1 MAIDPM
7 MLDPMLGT
15 FRTMM
20 AEIEEKGINTENA
33 QNMKECLER
42 MESLGQEKSDFNE
55 FNAILMNENLFGRFS
70 DSYGKALAEEAAQAQ
85 GQKGNNGY
93 DDSALLKQTQDAL
106 RNAIKRL
113 KEGKA
118 EALAETNRSDQEEQ
132 AQQAE
137 EFVTRNLQQFGLE
150 EVDKRVLGSVLK
162 EYKKETASDSR
173 QNPQKF
179 SNAVEI
185 EAMCQNHTLIEAIE
199 DVIRLGDEPG
209 MTFPRYLRLQ
219 IERGLDKAMEGSVL
233 MRNGMDFEQGFIV
246 ANGNQP
252 YHLAEVNERMEA
264 YDKMA
269 ASAPFGVPNQLEYQF
284 VRSSIERRFWPQ
296 QKKYSLITKK
306 WERIL
311 DHLDTWI
318 KAHSKYVDYIEPW
331 RFMKQ
336 PEKQKSIERAKECS
350 PGIMKVV
357 EEIFHNYFG
366 LNFNDIWGHETFVNF
381 VNAEYMYD
389 SQQYVTFLRDVV
401 YPECVPFQKPNQDTI
416 SEWERLYE
424 EKLLINPNVNTP
436 TERMKKHYDHL
447 FGEGRYQIKFGDI
460 PPPPETN
467 ASPWDLSTF

>member
-42 MESLGQEKSDFNE
+42 METLGQEKSDFNE
-55 FNAILMNENLFGRFS
+55 FNAVLMNENLFGRFS
-70 DSYGKALAEEAAQAQ
+70 DSYGKALAEEATQTQ

-106 RNAIKRL
+106 RNAIRMM

-118 EALAETNRSDQEEQ
+118 EALAETNRTDQEEQ

-137 EFVTRNLQQFGLE
+137 EFVTRNLKQFGLE
-150 EVDKRVLGSVLK
+150 DVDKSMLGSAMK

-252 YHLAEVNERMEA
+252 YHLAEVNERIEA

-284 VRSSIERRFWPQ
+284 VRSSIERKFWPQ
-296 QKKYSLITKK
+296 QKKYSLITDK

-311 DHLDTWI
+311 DLLDTWM
-318 KAHSKYVDYIEPW
+318 KAHSKYADYIEPW
-331 RFMKQ
+331 RGMLQ
-336 PEKQKSIERAKECS
+336 PEKQKAIDRAKECS

-357 EEIFHNYFG
+357 EEIFHDYFG
-366 LNFNDIWGHETFVNF
+366 LTFNDIWLHETFVNY

-389 SQQYVTFLRDVV
+389 SQQYVTFLRDAV
-401 YPECVPFQKPNQDTI
+401 YPECVPFQKPNQATI

-436 TERMKKHYDHL
+436 TERLKEHYDRL
-447 FGEGRYQIKFGDI
+447 FGEGRYQTKFGDI
-460 PPPPETN
+460 APPPETN